1 MARPKKAKCKKDF
14 TEQTTNERRI
24 MKNSNKINKAVAEV
38 LALGAWQVGEDFKN
52 VREIAQENDPDVFQ
66 QMAGEAGLVVA
77 DFSDEEFEAVR
88 EKVAA

>member
-1 MARPKKAKCKKDF
+1 M
-14 TEQTTNERRI
+14 E
-24 MKNSNKINKAVAEV
+24 NSNKINKAVAEV
-38 LALGAWQVGEDFKN
+38 LELGAWQVGEDFKS
-52 VREIAQENDPDVFQ
+52 VREIAQENAPDAFQ